1 MDRHCSFKS
10 IIYIKAMW
18 IDNKP
23 VKGRGAAI
31 QPSNR
36 YLKNAY
42 GTWDSAGV
50 DALLNED
57 GEQEIDDPPTK
68 FIVGHAKSILNKVT
82 SKDIGIEWSVNPY
95 QGCEHGC
102 AYCYARPT
110 HEYWGYSAGLDFERT
125 IIVKRNAADLLDKAL
140 RSPTWDVGTIS
151 ISGNTDCY
159 QPAERKEGITRKIL
173 QVAQNFGQPI
183 GVITKNALVL
193 RDNDIIAEMASRK
206 LASVAISLTTQD
218 EALRRVLEPRT
229 STAQTRLR
237 TIETLSKAGVPV
249 LAMLAPIIP
258 SMNDHEIP
266 DLLRSAANAGAR
278 TASYTVVRTNGPVE
292 DVFRKWLEDHFP
304 DRAAKV
310 IAQISELHG
319 GGMKDSSMGRRM
331 RGEGALAESIRS
343 VFNLM
348 RKRYFG
354 DLRMPDHDRSQFK
367 IPANGQLDLF
377 S

>member
-1 MDRHCSFKS
+1 ML
-10 IIYIKAMW
+10 
-18 IDNKP
+18 IDDKP

-31 QPSNR
+31 QPVNK
-36 YLKNAY
+36 YLRNAY
-42 GTWDSAGV
+42 GAWEAEGV

-57 GEQEIDDPPTK
+57 GEQETDATPTK
-68 FIVGHAKSILNKVT
+68 FIIGQAKTILNKVT
-82 SKDIGIEWSVNPY
+82 SKDIGLDWSVNPY

-140 RSPTWDVGTIS
+140 RSAKWDVGTIS

-159 QPAERKEGITRKIL
+159 QPVERKEGITRKIL
-173 QVAQNFGQPI
+173 KVAQDFGQPI
-183 GVITKNALVL
+183 GIITKNALVL
-193 RDNDIIAEMASRK
+193 RDIDILAEMASRN
-206 LASVAISLTTQD
+206 LASVAISFTTQD
-218 EALRRVLEPRT
+218 EGLRRVLEPRT
-229 STAQTRLR
+229 STALMRLK
-237 TIETLSKAGVPV
+237 TMEALSNAGIPV

-258 SMNDHEIP
+258 ALNDHEIP
-266 DLLRSAANAGAR
+266 ELLRSAADAGAR
-278 TASYTVVRTNGPVE
+278 NASYTVVRTNGPVE
-292 DVFRKWLEDHFP
+292 EVFRTWLEHHFP
-304 DRAAKV
+304 ERAAKV

-319 GGMKDSSMGRRM
+319 GAMNDSTMGRRM
-331 RGEGALAESIRS
+331 HGEGALAESIRS
-343 VFNLM
+343 VFKVL

-354 DLRMPDHDRSQFK
+354 DSRMPDHDSSHFK